1 MTIKLGVPRS
11 LHQQLDLEKVKSIFP
26 YGRILNVEVVDGG
39 LICSSGVLVE
49 EMGDKNEDCYIVNV
63 AVYVGY

>member
-1 MTIKLGVPRS
+1 M
-11 LHQQLDLEKVKSIFP
+11 
-26 YGRILNVEVVDGG
+26 NVEVVDGG

-49 EMGDKNEDCYIVNV
+49 EMGDTNEDCYIVNV